1 MLAINKGKWTNMTK
15 KISTIVWTILLTIFI
30 LHNVLENAVHAF
42 RVFDEIIALL
52 SLPLAVYDYLKNK
65 RAMGV
70 KVTKTKKAELILLA
84 AFLLCGLTG
93 NVIYKFQPTWVV
105 AFSAVLAAKFFMI
118 LLSAGYIQKF
128 LQVNLEEQGLVVCGV
143 SISWFLY
150 FVISLLLP
158 DIFPALAAWDICAK
172 SSLLFAL
179 LIFCEHRKVWL
190 YRVCLILMLAMLLL
204 SGKEKAYGAILV
216 FGLFYYLIVHRKIQT
231 KVRYILY
238 MAIPIVILAWD
249 KIYYYY
255 VEGNG
260 RYAKSIMTSTSLQ
273 IAKDYFPIGTGFG
286 TFGSNYAKEV
296 YSPVYHLYGIASNGQ
311 LGVESKQYLTDLFW
325 PILFGETG
333 VLGTI
338 IYCGLI
344 ILLFVQIQRV
354 FFYNKKKYLL
364 LIFMY
369 VFMLMTTFTE
379 AGFMQPMVM
388 VFAFIMGMV
397 LQEYEEKRKQKMK
410 YFE

>member
-1 MLAINKGKWTNMTK
+1 MTK
-15 KISTIVWTILLTIFI
+15 KASTVVWTILLFLFIF
-30 LHNVLENAVHAF
+30 HSVLENTMHVF
-42 RVFDEIIALL
+42 RFFDEIVALL

-65 RAMGV
+65 RAKGL
-70 KVTKTKKAELILLA
+70 KVAKTKKAELILLA
-84 AFLLCGLTG
+84 AFLLCGLVG
-93 NVIYKFQPTWVV
+93 NVLYKFQPLWVV
-105 AFSAVLAAKFFMI
+105 VFSAILAAKFFMI
-118 LLSAGYIQKF
+118 LLSAGYIQK
-128 LQVNLEEQGLVVCGV
+128 LLRVNLEEQEPIIYGI

-150 FVISLLLP
+150 YVLSLLLP
-158 DIFPALAAWDICAK
+158 DILRVPEAWDICAK
-172 SSLLFAL
+172 SSILFAL
-179 LIFCEHRKVWL
+179 LVFCEHKKEWV
-190 YRVCLILMLAMLLL
+190 YRVCLLLMLAMLFM

-216 FGLFYYLIVHRKIQT
+216 FGLFYYLIVHRKMQT
-231 KVRYILY
+231 KVRYIFY
-238 MAIPIVILAWD
+238 MAIPIAILAWD

-260 RYAKSIMTSTSLQ
+260 RYAKSIMTSTSIK

-286 TFGSNYAKEV
+286 TFGSNYAKV
-296 YSPVYHLYGIASNGQ
+296 AYSPVYYLYGIAENSQ
-311 LGVESKQYLTDLFW
+311 LGVESRQYLTDVFW
-325 PILFGETG
+325 PILLGETG
-333 VLGTI
+333 ILGTV

-354 FFYNKKKYLL
+354 FFYHKKKYLL

-388 VFAFIMGMV
+388 VFAYIMGMV
-397 LQEYEEKRKQKMK
+397 LQEYEEKRRQKMK

>member
-1 MLAINKGKWTNMTK
+1 MTK
-15 KISTIVWTILLTIFI
+15 KASIVIWTILLTTFIF
-30 LHNVLENAVHAF
+30 HSVLENAVHAF
-42 RVFDEIIALL
+42 RIFDEVIALL
-52 SLPLAVYDYLKNK
+52 CLPLAAYDYLKNK
-65 RAMGV
+65 RAKGI
-70 KVTKTKKAELILLA
+70 KVAKTKKAELILLA

-93 NVIYKFQPTWVV
+93 NVLFKFQPLWVV
-105 AFSAVLAAKFFMI
+105 VFSAILSVKFFMI
-118 LLSAGYIQKF
+118 LLSAGYIQK
-128 LQVNLEEQGLVVCGV
+128 LLRVNIEEQELIIYGV

-150 FVISLLLP
+150 YILSVLLP
-158 DIFPALAAWDICAK
+158 DILKIPAAWDICAK
-172 SSLLFAL
+172 SSILFAL
-179 LIFCEHRKVWL
+179 LVFCEHKRVWI
-190 YRVCLILMLAMLLL
+190 YRTSLLLMLAMLFM
-204 SGKEKAYGAILV
+204 SGKEKAYGAILI

-231 KVRYILY
+231 KIRYIFY
-238 MAIPIVILAWD
+238 MAIPIAILAWD

-255 VEGNG
+255 VEGIG
-260 RYAKSIMTSTSLQ
+260 RYAKSIMTSASIK

-296 YSPVYHLYGIASNGQ
+296 YSPVYFLYGVATDAQ
-311 LGVESKQYLTDLFW
+311 LGPESKLYLTDVFW
-325 PILFGETG
+325 PILLGETG
-333 VLGTI
+333 ILGTI

-344 ILLFVQIQRV
+344 ILLFVQVQRV

-388 VFAFIMGMV
+388 VFAFVMGIV
-397 LQEYEEKRKQKMK
+397 LQEYEEKRRQKMK

>member
-1 MLAINKGKWTNMTK
+1 MTK
-15 KISTIVWTILLTIFI
+15 KTSIMIWATLLSLFIF
-30 LHNVLENAVHAF
+30 HSVLENMMHVF

-52 SLPLAVYDYLKNK
+52 CLPLAACDYAKNK
-65 RAMGV
+65 KAKGI
-70 KVTKTKKAELILLA
+70 KVTKTKKAELILLFM
-84 AFLLCGLTG
+84 FLVCGLTG
-93 NVIYKFQPTWVV
+93 NILFKFQPLWVV
-105 AFSAVLAAKFFMI
+105 AFSAILAVKFFMI
-118 LLSAGYIQKF
+118 LLSAGYIQKL
-128 LQVNLEEQGLVVCGV
+128 LQVNIEEQELIIYGV

-150 FVISLLLP
+150 YILSMLLP
-158 DIFPALAAWDICAK
+158 DILKVPAAWDICAK
-172 SSLLFAL
+172 SSILFAL
-179 LIFCEHRKVWL
+179 LVFCEHKKVWI
-190 YRVCLILMLAMLLL
+190 YRTSLLLMLAMLFM
-204 SGKEKAYGAILV
+204 SGKEKAYGAILI

-231 KVRYILY
+231 KIRYIFY

-255 VEGNG
+255 VEGIG
-260 RYAKSIMTSTSLQ
+260 RYAKSIMTSASIK

-296 YSPVYHLYGIASNGQ
+296 YSPVYFLYGVATDAQ
-311 LGVESKQYLTDLFW
+311 LGPESKLYLTDVFW
-325 PILFGETG
+325 PILLGETG
-333 VLGTI
+333 ILGTI

-344 ILLFVQIQRV
+344 ILLFVQVQRV

-388 VFAFIMGMV
+388 VFAFVMGIV
-397 LQEYEEKRKQKMK
+397 LQEYEEKRRQKMK

>member
-1 MLAINKGKWTNMTK
+1 MTK
-15 KISTIVWTILLTIFI
+15 KISTVIWTILLTIFI
-30 LHNVLENAVHAF
+30 FHNVLENAVHAL
-42 RVFDEIIALL
+42 RVFDELIALL
-52 SLPLAVYDYLKNK
+52 CFPLAAYDYLKNK

-70 KVTKTKKAELILLA
+70 KVTKTKKAELLLLA
-84 AFLLCGLTG
+84 AFLLCGLAG

-128 LQVNLEEQGLVVCGV
+128 LQVKLEEQGLIVYGL
-143 SISWFLY
+143 SIGWFLY

-158 DIFPALAAWDICAK
+158 GIFPALAAWDICAK

-179 LIFCEHRKVWL
+179 LIFCERKKAWL
-190 YRVCLILMLAMLLL
+190 YRVCLLLMLAMLLL

-216 FGLFYYLIVHRKIQT
+216 FGLFYYLIVHRKVQT
-231 KVRYILY
+231 KVRYIFY
-238 MAIPIVILAWD
+238 MAVPIAILAWD
-249 KIYYYY
+249 KIYFYY

-296 YSPVYHLYGIASNGQ
+296 YSPVYYLYGIANDGQ
-311 LGVESKQYLTDLFW
+311 LGAESKQYLTDVFW

-388 VFAFIMGMV
+388 VFAFIMGVV

>member
-1 MLAINKGKWTNMTK
+1 MTK
-15 KISTIVWTILLTIFI
+15 KVSTVIWAILLTLFIF
-30 LHNVLENAVHAF
+30 HNILENAVHAL
-42 RVFDEIIALL
+42 RAFDEVIALL
-52 SLPLAVYDYLKNK
+52 CLPLAAYDYLKNK
-65 RAMGV
+65 RAKGIR
-70 KVTKTKKAELILLA
+70 VTKTKKAELILLA
-84 AFLLCGLTG
+84 AFLLCGLAG
-93 NVIYKFQPTWVV
+93 NVLYQYQPLWVV
-105 AFSAVLAAKFFMI
+105 AFSAVLAAKFFM
-118 LLSAGYIQKF
+118 LVLSAGYIQKL
-128 LQVNLEEQGLVVCGV
+128 LQVRLEEQELVICAI
-143 SISWFLY
+143 SICWFLY
-150 FVISLLLP
+150 YGLSR
-158 DIFPALAAWDICAK
+158 IFTGVLATPTAWDICAK

-179 LIFCEHRKVWL
+179 LVFCEHKKVWL
-190 YRVCLILMLAMLLL
+190 YRACLLMMLAMLLL
-204 SGKEKAYGAILV
+204 SGKEKAYGAILI
-216 FGLFYYLIVHRKIQT
+216 FGLFYYLIVHRKVQT
-231 KVRYILY
+231 KIRYIFY
-238 MAIPIVILAWD
+238 MAVPIAILAWD

-260 RYAKSIMTSTSLQ
+260 RYAKSIMTHTSLQ

-296 YSPVYHLYGIASNGQ
+296 YSPVYYLYGIADNGQ
-311 LGVESKQYLTDLFW
+311 LGAESKKYLTDVFW

-338 IYCGLI
+338 LYCGLI
-344 ILLFVQIQRV
+344 LLLFVQIQRV

-379 AGFMQPMVM
+379 AGFMQPMIM

>member
-1 MLAINKGKWTNMTK
+1 MTK
-15 KISTIVWTILLTIFI
+15 KVSTVIWTILFTIFI
-30 LHNVLENAVHAF
+30 FHSVLENALHAF

-52 SLPLAVYDYLKNK
+52 CLPLAVYDYFKNR
-65 RAMGV
+65 RAKGI
-70 KVTKTKKAELILLA
+70 KVTKTKKLELALLA
-84 AFLLCGLTG
+84 AFLLCGLAG
-93 NVIYKFQPTWVV
+93 NMLYKFQPLWVV
-105 AFSAVLAAKFFMI
+105 AFSAVVAAKFFMI

-128 LQVNLEEQGLVVCGV
+128 LRVNLEEQELIVCGISV
-143 SISWFLY
+143 SWFLY
-150 FVISLLLP
+150 YALSRLLP
-158 DIFPALAAWDICAK
+158 NIFAVPAAWDICAK
-172 SSLLFAL
+172 ASLLFAL
-179 LIFCEHRKVWL
+179 LVFCEHKKVWL
-190 YRVCLILMLAMLLL
+190 YRVCLLMMLAMLLL

-231 KVRYILY
+231 KIRYIFY
-238 MAIPIVILAWD
+238 MAIPIAILAWD

-260 RYAKSIMTSTSLQ
+260 RYAKSIMTGTSLK
-273 IAKDYFPIGTGFG
+273 IARDYFPIGTGFG
-286 TFGSNYAKEV
+286 TFGSNYAKEI
-296 YSPVYHLYGIASNGQ
+296 YSPVYYLYGIEDNGQ
-311 LGVESKQYLTDLFW
+311 LGAESKKYLTDVFW

-333 VLGTI
+333 ILGTI

>member
-1 MLAINKGKWTNMTK
+1 MTK
-15 KISTIVWTILLTIFI
+15 KISTVIWTILLAIFI
-30 LHNVLENAVHAF
+30 FHNVLENAVHAF
-42 RVFDEIIALL
+42 RVFDELIALL
-52 SLPLAVYDYLKNK
+52 CLPLAAYDYLKNK
-65 RAMGV
+65 RAIGV
-70 KVTKTKKAELILLA
+70 KVTKTKMAELLLLA
-84 AFLLCGLTG
+84 AFLVCGLAG
-93 NVIYKFQPTWVV
+93 NVIYQFQPAWVV

-118 LLSAGYIQKF
+118 LLSAGYIQKI
-128 LQVNLEEQGLVVCGV
+128 LQINLAEQGLIVYGI

-179 LIFCEHRKVWL
+179 LIFCEHKKVWM
-190 YRVCLILMLAMLLL
+190 YRVCLLLMLAMLLL
-204 SGKEKAYGAILV
+204 SGKEKAYGAILI
-216 FGLFYYLIVHRKIQT
+216 FGLFYYLIVHRKMQT
-231 KVRYILY
+231 KVRYIFY
-238 MAIPIVILAWD
+238 MAVPIAILAWD
-249 KIYYYY
+249 KIYFYY

-260 RYAKSIMTSTSLQ
+260 RFAKSILTSTSIQ

-296 YSPVYHLYGIASNGQ
+296 YSPVYHLYGIAENGEI
-311 LGVESKQYLTDLFW
+311 GAGSKQYLTDLFW

-333 VLGTI
+333 ILGTI

-344 ILLFVQIQRV
+344 ILLFVQVQRV
-354 FFYNKKKYLL
+354 FYYSKKKYFL

-379 AGFMQPMVM
+379 AGFMQPVVM
-388 VFAFIMGMV
+388 VYAFVMGMI
-397 LQEYEEKRKQKMK
+397 LQEYEEKRNQKLK
-410 YFE
+410 YFK